1 MKELRSEV
9 EALIDIELERA
20 NEQFPLF
27 NSLHEGVSVIREEM
41 LEAKA
46 DMLSLQNCV
55 DSLEAAVFYGFEL
68 EDEKLIHLRVN
79 AEREAK
85 ELACEAIQTAAML
98 RKFTMNKQENENPAD
113 EPFSQEEA
121 DALAER
127 NGMTNRAHKE
137 EFNHFMQ
144 ILFMRM
150 AENGKEADD
159 NA

>member
-9 EALIDIELERA
+9 DALIDIELERA

-55 DSLEAAVFYGFEL
+55 DSLETAVFYGFEL

-79 AEREAK
+79 AEREARYWR
-85 ELACEAIQTAAML
+85 EQEGPRRSFSHQPAA
-98 RKFTMNKQENENPAD
+98 K
-113 EPFSQEEA
+113 
-121 DALAER
+121 
-127 NGMTNRAHKE
+127 
-137 EFNHFMQ
+137 
-144 ILFMRM
+144 
-150 AENGKEADD
+150 
-159 NA
+159 